1 MSRSSCELA
10 RGRGGCDTRFPK
22 RTARGLDSDGDV
34 LVTVFDSSEK
44 LEATGTSTGTR
55 LDDVKL
61 PANDEYALVPRGE
74 ISSELGDTGVG
85 ARSGEF
91 GAWVEWVE
99 TSEGVGGKWT

>member
-1 MSRSSCELA
+1 
-10 RGRGGCDTRFPK
+10 
-22 RTARGLDSDGDV
+22 
-34 LVTVFDSSEK
+34 VTVFDSSEK